1 MDFEEL
7 LFQAKMGDEK
17 ATEQV
22 LEMYQPLLVKNA
34 LVSGIFD
41 EDLYQELMLET
52 LKCIRNFRKL
62 E

>member
-1 MDFEEL
+1 MNFEEL
-7 LFQAKMGDEK
+7 LFQAKMADEK
-17 ATEQV
+17 AIEQV
-22 LEMYQPLLVKNA
+22 LKMYQPLLVKNA
-34 LVSGIFD
+34 LVNGVFD

>member
-1 MDFEEL
+1 MNFEEL

-17 ATEQV
+17 AVEQV

-34 LVSGIFD
+34 LVNGAFD
-41 EDLYQELMLET
+41 EDLYQELLLET
-52 LKCIRNFRKL
+52 LKCINNFRKL

>member
-1 MDFEEL
+1 MNFEEL

-17 ATEQV
+17 ATKQV

-34 LVSGIFD
+34 LVNGAFD
-41 EDLYQELMLET
+41 EDLYQELLLET
-52 LKCIRNFRKL
+52 LKCINNFRKL

>member
-22 LEMYQPLLVKNA
+22 LEMYPLLVKNA
-34 LVSGIFD
+34 LVSG
-41 EDLYQELMLET
+41 
-52 LKCIRNFRKL
+52 
-62 E
+62 

>member
-1 MDFEEL
+1 MNFEEL

-22 LEMYQPLLVKNA
+22 LKIYQPLLVKNA
-34 LVSGIFD
+34 LVNGVFD
-41 EDLYQELMLET
+41 EDLYQELLLET
-52 LKCIRNFRKL
+52 LKCINNFRKL

>member
-34 LVSGIFD
+34 LVNGIFD

-52 LKCIRNFRKL
+52 LKCIKNFRKM

>member
-1 MDFEEL
+1 MIFLFL

-17 ATEQV
+17 AVEQV

-34 LVSGIFD
+34 LVNGVFD

>member
-34 LVSGIFD
+34 LVNGMFD
-41 EDLYQELMLET
+41 EDLYQELTLET